1 MSDPATAAQQATQAG
16 GAREELLARLRE
28 RILGFAASRLQRD
41 AAEDLTQEVLV
52 LLHVKY
58 AHLDRLDDLLPL
70 ALQILRFKMMAYRRR
85 SARHGEYTQTP
96 VEDLSLADPSDSPL
110 TAAERR
116 QMRDRLLAAIAKL
129 GTRCRDMFR
138 LKLEG
143 KTFSEIQ
150 VILGAAS
157 INTVYAW
164 DFRCRK
170 QLLEYMAGR
179 WEVRP

>member
-1 MSDPATAAQQATQAG
+1 MSDPASAAVPIQSPTV
-16 GAREELLARLRE
+16 REELLAKLRE
-28 RILGFAASRLQRD
+28 RILSFAASRLQRD

-70 ALQILRFKMMAYRRR
+70 ALQILRFKIMAYRRK
-85 SARHGEYTQTP
+85 SVRHGEYTQTP
-96 VEDLSLADPSDSPL
+96 IDDLGLADPAESPL
-110 TAAERR
+110 TAAER
-116 QMRDRLLAAIAKL
+116 QEMRERLTKAIAKM
-129 GTRCRDMFR
+129 GQRCRDLFH

-143 KTFSEIQ
+143 KNFSEIQ
-150 VILGAAS
+150 AILGAGS

-170 QLLEYMAGR
+170 QLLEHLGGS
-179 WEVRP
+179 WEAQP

>member
-1 MSDPATAAQQATQAG
+1 MSDPAGAARTSEASSP
-16 GAREELLARLRE
+16 REELLARLRE

-58 AHLDRLDDLLPL
+58 VHLDRIDDLLPL
-70 ALQILRFKMMAYRRR
+70 ALKILRFKMMAYRRK
-85 SARHGEYTQTP
+85 SVRHGEFTQTP
-96 VEDLSLADPSDSPL
+96 VEGLSLADPAESPL
-110 TAAERR
+110 TAVER
-116 QMRDRLLAAIAKL
+116 QEMGQRLTTAIGKL
-129 GTRCRDMFR
+129 GERCRDMFR

-143 KTFSEIQ
+143 KTFAEIQ

-170 QLLEYMAGR
+170 QLLEHMGGT
-179 WEVRP
+179 WEVRG